1 LNLLL
6 AFAWIAL
13 AVAIGRGFSRKAL
26 ENVMNVAPEAVEE
39 IPDLLFSPGQ
49 PFLHPVSTTTFRD
62 ADPGDVLNLRAC
74 CDDGQPL
81 PRWVRFD
88 ARQRAFI
95 GTAPVDLEIEELR
108 IAVIASDVDGLEA
121 RTTFVVRRLLVT

>member
-1 LNLLL
+1 MILVL
-6 AFAWIAL
+6 AFAWIAV

-39 IPDLLFSPGQ
+39 IPDLVLSPGR
-49 PFLHPVSTTTFRD
+49 PFLHPVSPTAFQD
-62 ADPGDVLNLRAC
+62 ADPGDVLNFRAC
-74 CDDGQPL
+74 CDDGRPL

-95 GTAPVDLEIEELR
+95 GTLPPDAQFDELR

-121 RTTFVVRRLLVT
+121 RATFVVRRFVAT